1 MLMHEVQDVRA
12 ATDEI
17 SRSKASAEKSN
28 KNLIITLNEVNKKV
42 EEANLTI
49 GDFENAKRK
58 IAAENADLLRQLG
71 ELENQA
77 NMLSKLKVQLHGQL
91 DETRRVS
98 DEESRDRLALMGRF
112 KNLEHE
118 VDGMREQLEE
128 ETGLKDDILRQLSKA
143 LQEADMW
150 RAKFEH
156 EGQ

>member
-1 MLMHEVQDVRA
+1 MGMKAKIEKDKSSLVHEIQDVRA

-17 SRSKASAEKSN
+17 GRSKASAEKSN
-28 KNLIITLNEVNKKV
+28 KNLIVQLNEHNKKV

-77 NMLSKLKVQLHGQL
+77 NMLSKLKAQLHGQL

-118 VDGMREQLEE
+118 LD
-128 ETGLKDDILRQLSKA
+128 
-143 LQEADMW
+143 
-150 RAKFEH
+150 
-156 EGQ
+156 